1 MQAKEIMSKNP
12 VCCTPNS
19 PLQEVANKMIEQDCG
34 CIPIIESD
42 VHPKLVGIISDR
54 DIVLRAVAKGL
65 NTQFLTAEKCMTT
78 KHLITAT
85 PEMDLNTCCYLMETN
100 QIRRLPVVDKAGH
113 CRGIIAQADIAQ
125 ACEPAKT
132 AEVVRDISRHSQHAP
147 PMAVH

>member
-19 PLQEVANKMIEQDCG
+19 PLQEVASKMIEQDCG

-42 VHPKLVGIISDR
+42 VHPKLVGIITDR

-65 NTQFLTAEKCMTT
+65 NTEFLTAETCMT

-85 PEMDLNTCCYLMETN
+85 PEMDMNTCCYLMETN
-100 QIRRLPVVDKAGH
+100 QLRRLPVVDNAGH

-132 AEVVRDISRHSQHAP
+132 AEVVRDISRHTQNTPLAAH
-147 PMAVH
+147 